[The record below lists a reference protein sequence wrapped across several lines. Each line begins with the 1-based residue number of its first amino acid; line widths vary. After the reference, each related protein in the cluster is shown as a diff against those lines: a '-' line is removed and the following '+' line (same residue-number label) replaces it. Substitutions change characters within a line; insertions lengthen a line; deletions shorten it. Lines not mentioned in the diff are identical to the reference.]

1 LLAIYERELR
11 SHFTGFTGYV
21 FAAFI
26 LLFGGIYTMVINL
39 HNAVT
44 NFEYVLSSMS
54 FVFIIAVP
62 ILTMR
67 VFAEE
72 KKQKTDLLLYS
83 LPQSM
88 FSVVMGK
95 YLAMLTV
102 LLLPVAVMGTY
113 PIILSMY
120 GEVNLKAAYGALLGF
135 FLMGAVL
142 ISIGMLVSSFAENQA
157 IAAAVCFVV
166 VLVNF
171 FISDLSSFVSAE
183 AKASLLALFVL
194 LIALTLLVRY
204 LTSSTLAAGGVAV
217 LGSVA
222 LVVCYAVKKTLF
234 EGLFGKLMT
243 AVSVFDRFN
252 LFTEGVL
259 DGTAVIYFLSVIAL
273 MVFYTVQ
280 SLEKRRWS

>member
-1 LLAIYERELR
+1 VLAIYERELR

-21 FAAFI
+21 FAAFL

-39 HNAVT
+39 SNAVT
-44 NFEYVLSSMS
+44 NFEYVLSNMS

-83 LPQSM
+83 LPRSM

-102 LLLPVAVMGTY
+102 LLVPVAVMGCY
-113 PIILSMY
+113 PIILSAF

-142 ISIGMLVSSFAENQA
+142 IAVGMLISSFAENQA
-157 IAAAVCFVV
+157 IAAAICFAV

-183 AKASLLALFVL
+183 ANASLLALFVL
-194 LIALTLLVRY
+194 LVALSLLVRY
-204 LTSSTLAAGGVAV
+204 LTSSTLAAGSVAV
-217 LGSVA
+217 LGSAV
-222 LVVCYAVKKTLF
+222 LVVLYLVKQTLF
-234 EGLFGKLMT
+234 EGLFGRMMT
-243 AVSVFDRFN
+243 AISVFDRFN
-252 LFTEGVL
+252 LFTDGVL
-259 DGTAVIYFLSVIAL
+259 DGTAIVYFLSVIAL
-273 MVFYTVQ
+273 MIFYTVQ
-280 SLEKRRWS
+280 SMEKRRWS

>member
-1 LLAIYERELR
+1 MLAIYERELR
-11 SHFTGFTGYV
+11 SYFTGFTGYV

-39 HNAVT
+39 SNAVT
-44 NFEYVLSSMS
+44 NFEYVLSNMS

-88 FSVVMGK
+88 LSVVMGK

-102 LLLPVAVMGTY
+102 LLAPVAVMSAY
-113 PIILSMY
+113 PIVLSMY
-120 GEVNLKAAYGALLGF
+120 GEVNLKTAYSALLGF

-142 ISIGMLVSSFAENQA
+142 IAIGMLVSSFAENQA
-157 IAAAVCFVV
+157 VAAALCFAV

-171 FISDLSSFVSAE
+171 FISDLAGFVSAE
-183 AKASLLALFVL
+183 AQASLLALFILLVVL
-194 LIALTLLVRY
+194 SLLVRY
-204 LTSSTLAAGGVAV
+204 LTSSSLVAGGVAV
-217 LGSVA
+217 VGSAA
-222 LVVCYAVKKTLF
+222 LVVTYLLKKTLF
-234 EGLFGKLMT
+234 EGLFGSIMK
-243 AVSVFDRFN
+243 AISVFDRFN
-252 LFTEGVL
+252 LFVEGVL
-259 DGTAVIYFLSVIAL
+259 DGTAILYFLSVIAL
-273 MVFYTVQ
+273 MIFYTVQ